1 MAGGEM
7 KRKSFFTAL
16 CRDERGTS
24 AVELGLIC
32 AMIVLIMLGALK
44 GFAAGNAG
52 IWNKVNS
59 ASQDAVAGSTA

>member
-1 MAGGEM
+1 M
-7 KRKSFFTAL
+7 KRKSFFAAL

-44 GFAAGNAG
+44 GFAEGNAS

-59 ASQDAVAGSTA
+59 VSQEAVSGSGA